1 MKQYDAIIIGFGK
14 GGKTL
19 AVELAKRNWT
29 VAVIESSAQMYGGT
43 CINIGCIPT
52 KTLVHQAKIAE
63 CQAFTSFEEKK
74 VFYRRSIRRKNEVTA
89 LLRNKNFHNLADQEN
104 ITVYTG
110 TGSFVTP
117 EIVAVQTPEKN
128 FQLQGKHVFINTGA
142 ETIVPSIDGI
152 EESKRVYTSTSIMEL
167 ADLPRH
173 LVIIGGGYIGLEFA
187 SIYASFGSEV
197 TVLEGFAELIPKED
211 RDIAEHVKKTLE
223 KKSIRFHMNAKVTA
237 IHDKGDS
244 TIVTYQTPGNT
255 ISTELKAD
263 AVLFATGRKP
273 HTGGLNLESAG
284 VKTDERGAIVTDEHL
299 RTSVPNIYALGDVT
313 GGLQFTYISLDDYRI
328 VSNYLFGNKKRNSSD
343 RNPVSYSVFIDPPLS
358 RIGMSEEEARKNNL
372 EITVK
377 KLAVAAIPRTLTT
390 GETEGILKAVIDVK
404 NGKILGCTLFC
415 ADSHEMI
422 NTVALAMKN
431 QLDYTVLRDFI
442 YTHPSMTE
450 SFNILFS

>member
-1 MKQYDAIIIGFGK
+1 M
-14 GGKTL
+14 
-19 AVELAKRNWT
+19 
-29 VAVIESSAQMYGGT
+29 
-43 CINIGCIPT
+43 
-52 KTLVHQAKIAE
+52 
-63 CQAFTSFEEKK
+63 
-74 VFYRRSIRRKNEVTA
+74 
-89 LLRNKNFHNLADQEN
+89 
-104 ITVYTG
+104 
-110 TGSFVTP
+110 
-117 EIVAVQTPEKN
+117 
-128 FQLQGKHVFINTGA
+128 
-142 ETIVPSIDGI
+142 
-152 EESKRVYTSTSIMEL
+152 
-167 ADLPRH
+167 
-173 LVIIGGGYIGLEFA
+173 
-187 SIYASFGSEV
+187 
-197 TVLEGFAELIPKED
+197 
-211 RDIAEHVKKTLE
+211 
-223 KKSIRFHMNAKVTA
+223 
-237 IHDKGDS
+237 
-244 TIVTYQTPGNT
+244 
-255 ISTELKAD
+255 
-263 AVLFATGRKP
+263 
-273 HTGGLNLESAG
+273 
-284 VKTDERGAIVTDEHL
+284 KTDERGAIVTDEHL

-390 GETEGILKAVIDVK
+390 GETEGILKAVINVK